1 MQFSRYKRNTS
12 TTFNLFL
19 FYNPQNDRYNIF
31 ENKIDNKN

>member
-1 MQFSRYKRNTS
+1 MS

-31 ENKIDNKN
+31 ENMIDDKKRINN